1 MKPVTR
7 FRPSGWL
14 DWTFEIFL
22 ILKGLD
28 GLLEIVGGLVLLFTP
43 SQTLSNWLNKL
54 TAPELAQDPHDFIA
68 SHLLTAG
75 EKFLSGSLIFAALYL
90 LSHGIVK
97 VVLVVA
103 VLKDRIWA
111 YPWMMGF
118 LAVFIAYQAWLLVLH
133 ATIGLAALTVFDCA
147 MLWLTWREY
156 LKHRSEPMAAQPSD

>member
-1 MKPVTR
+1 MSR

-28 GLLEIVGGLVLLFTP
+28 GLLEIAACLVLLLTP
-43 SQTLSNWLNKL
+43 SETLSNWLNRL
-54 TAPELAQDPHDFIA
+54 TAPELAEDPHDFIA

-75 EKFLSGSLIFAALYL
+75 DKFLAGSLLFAALYL

-103 VLKDRIWA
+103 VLKDRLWA
-111 YPWMMGF
+111 YPWMMTF
-118 LAVFIAYQAWLLVLH
+118 LAVFIVYQSWLLIVD
-133 ATIGLAALTVFDCA
+133 ATPGLAALTIFDVA
-147 MLWLTWREY
+147 ILWLTWREY
-156 LKHRSEPMAAQPSD
+156 LKRRTATPAPAS

>member
-1 MKPVTR
+1 MSR

-22 ILKGLD
+22 ILKGLH
-28 GLLEIVGGLVLLFTP
+28 GVLEIAAGLVLLLTP
-43 SQTLSNWLNKL
+43 SETLSNWLNRL
-54 TAPELAQDPHDFIA
+54 TAPELAEDPHDFIA

-75 EKFLSGSLIFAALYL
+75 DKLLAGSLLFAALYL

-103 VLKDRIWA
+103 VLKDRLWA

-118 LAVFIAYQAWLLVLH
+118 LAVFIAYQSWLLIVD
-133 ATIGLAALTVFDCA
+133 ATPGLAALTVFDLA
-147 MLWLTWREY
+147 ILWLTWREY
-156 LKHRSEPMAAQPSD
+156 LKRRTATPAQAP